1 MMGFRVEFDHPH
13 QIVRASSMTNLR
25 AAYGTDDSPTHY
37 SGPMVHK
44 DGDNRVY
51 TRFQRA
57 HPGKY
62 STDNKRSVHTWPG
75 HPEAVSGAAGLPD
88 FRKSGDR
95 NFGAFLRST
104 PARALGPVNGAA
116 RPMRTSAQAGEA
128 PAAIAKT
135 MVTGRKDL
143 ASCIALLPG

>member
-51 TRFQRA
+51 IRFQRA

-62 STDNKRSVHTWPG
+62 STDT
-75 HPEAVSGAAGLPD
+75 SGA
-88 FRKSGDR
+88 
-95 NFGAFLRST
+95 ST
-104 PARALGPVNGAA
+104 PGRATQ
-116 RPMRTSAQAGEA
+116 RP
-128 PAAIAKT
+128 
-135 MVTGRKDL
+135 
-143 ASCIALLPG
+143 